1 MREFVSVC
9 ERIFVIRYNI
19 YICCCFFYI
28 KVFFLFKISFWSL
41 SFSLRPQ
48 NKRTTLQSGIY
59 FCYELP
65 HLIRQWTYLYGR
77 DSLYPSAITLYKQHI
92 TGYRGFSFVGI
103 TSPYFIKHRIF
114 VPDEFD
120 IWSSVITL
128 ISVFLLWIWHMIIS
142 DYSDICVQVWCWL
155 WHLYSCDKVYIWS
168 SVITLTLIS
177 V

>member
-1 MREFVSVC
+1 M
-9 ERIFVIRYNI
+9 
-19 YICCCFFYI
+19 FFYI

-65 HLIRQWTYLYGR
+65 HLIRQWTYLNER

-103 TSPYFIKHRIF
+103 TSPYFIKHLYL
-114 VPDEFD
+114 
-120 IWSSVITL
+120 W
-128 ISVFLLWIWHMIIS
+128 WIWHMIIS
-142 DYSDICVQVWCWL
+142 DYSDICVQAWFWL
-155 WHLYSCDKVYIWS
+155 WYLYSCDEFDVWS
-168 SVITLTLIS
+168 SVITLIS
-177 V
+177 VYRPGVDSDICIVVMNLTWLSVITPIPV